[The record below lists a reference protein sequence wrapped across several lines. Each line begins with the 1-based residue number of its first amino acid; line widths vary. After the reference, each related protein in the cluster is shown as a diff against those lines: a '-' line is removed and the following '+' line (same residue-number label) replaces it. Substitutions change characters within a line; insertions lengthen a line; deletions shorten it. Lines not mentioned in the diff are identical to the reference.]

1 MQQGQ
6 IAQVQQFLSSDEHVL
21 WQGTPGKGV
30 LLEKIDYFIIPF
42 IIFWLIIP
50 TKVAIVSISMGRIFE
65 ALFSVPFFLVGLY
78 LLVGRFI
85 IKKKIMSKTLYTITD
100 KRIIFI
106 ENKKITF
113 IDRGKLPEVSLELLK
128 DGWGTINFKSN
139 LSFFNNFFG
148 YDLLLIGSA
157 YPRMKNIENV
167 QGVWK
172 ILNEHQQE

>member
-1 MQQGQ
+1 MQQMQ
-6 IAQVQQFLSSDEHVL
+6 IEQIQQFLFSDEYVL

-50 TKVAIVSISMGRIFE
+50 TQVMIIAVLGGHIFE
-65 ALFSVPFFLVGLY
+65 SLFFVPFLLVGFY

-85 IKKKIMSKTLYTITD
+85 IKKKIMSQTLYTITD
-100 KRIIFI
+100 KRVIFI

-113 IDRGKLPEVSLELLK
+113 LDRKNLPEVSLELLK

-139 LSFFNNFFG
+139 LSFFRAF
-148 YDLLLIGSA
+148 
-157 YPRMKNIENV
+157 
-167 QGVWK
+167 
-172 ILNEHQQE
+172 